1 MKIFDCYEKILKENK
16 HCKQRIR
23 LLEKY
28 QENINEEINNL
39 IETVDAQNKIIIQIK
54 KDLSE
59 LNGIEYNLYSKI
71 IVDGLN
77 ISKAI
82 EKVAEEER
90 KDISTIW
97 KNYYPKIKHRLY
109 LIEKLNN
116 EKEEKYEEN

>member
-1 MKIFDCYEKILKENK
+1 MKMFDCYEKILAENK

-28 QENINEEINNL
+28 QENINLELNNL
-39 IETVDAQNKIIIQIK
+39 IETVAAQNKIIIQIK

-59 LNGIEYNLYSKI
+59 LDGIEFNLYSKI
-71 IVDGLN
+71 VIEGLN

-82 EKVAEEER
+82 EKVSLEED

-97 KNYYPKIKHRLY
+97 KNYYPKIKKRIQ
-109 LIEKLNN
+109 LIEKLNK
-116 EKEEKYEEN
+116 EKEEKNE